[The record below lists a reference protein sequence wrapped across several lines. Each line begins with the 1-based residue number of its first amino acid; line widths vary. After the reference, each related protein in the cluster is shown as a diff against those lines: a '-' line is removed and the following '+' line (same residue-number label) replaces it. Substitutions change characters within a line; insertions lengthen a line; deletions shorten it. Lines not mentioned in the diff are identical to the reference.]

1 MVAYRMGVVN
11 SSSCTLKC
19 LFSFYWDRESAHQQ
33 KQKETFCGHDSRLDM
48 SCGPT
53 GPLAVL
59 APGDDPPTK
68 HVASTVQRLRDRL
81 LRAGLHARGVLGRQ
95 LHAPRELP
103 ARKSARRIAEE
114 HGVVHA
120 RPARRQCQGERREL
134 DPCGRVLVVRV
145 RRLLL
150 LLLLLCRG
158 RCACGGGG
166 GGGQSGQ
173 AA

>member
-1 MVAYRMGVVN
+1 M
-11 SSSCTLKC
+11 
-19 LFSFYWDRESAHQQ
+19 
-33 KQKETFCGHDSRLDM
+33 SR
-48 SCGPT
+48 GPT
-53 GPLAVL
+53 GPFAVL

-81 LRAGLHARGVLGRQ
+81 LRAGLHAHGVLGGQ

-120 RPARRQCQGERREL
+120 RPARRQCQRERREL

-150 LLLLLCRG
+150 LLLLLLCRG
-158 RCACGGGG
+158 WCACGGGGG

>member
-1 MVAYRMGVVN
+1 MPVYIFIGTENQHTDQNKKKPFA
-11 SSSCTLKC
+11 
-19 LFSFYWDRESAHQQ
+19 
-33 KQKETFCGHDSRLDM
+33 GHDSRLDM

-53 GPLAVL
+53 GPFAVL

-68 HVASTVQRLRDRL
+68 HVASSVQRLRDRL

-103 ARKSARRIAEE
+103 ARKGARRVAEE

-120 RPARRQCQGERREL
+120 RPARRQCQRERREL

-150 LLLLLCRG
+150 LLLLLL
-158 RCACGGGG
+158 
-166 GGGQSGQ
+166 
-173 AA
+173 